1 MRMLDSLR
9 LYLRYVGTSLR
20 AQMQYRAS
28 FVLYAFS
35 HFLATGVEFLAIWAL
50 FDRFGSLE
58 QWSLAEVA
66 LFYGMVSVAFALA
79 EAVAR
84 GFDLFPGMVRTGE
97 FDRVLLRPRSTVLQL
112 AGRELQLMRIGRF
125 SQGLIVLLWA
135 ASALDVAWTPA
146 KVALAIA
153 AMLGG
158 ACIFS
163 GIFVLQAT
171 MAFWTIE
178 TLEIANTVTYG
189 GVEAAQFPLTI
200 YKPWFRRF
208 FTFVI
213 PLATI
218 NYFPAHAILG
228 RADVLGSPAAV
239 HWLAPLVGVGF
250 LLVSLQV
257 WRFGIRHYR
266 STGS

>member
-1 MRMLDSLR
+1 MLDSLR

-228 RADVLGSPAAV
+228 RADALGTPAAL
-239 HWLAPLVGVGF
+239 HWLSPLVGVAF
-250 LLVSLQV
+250 LLVCLQV

>member
-1 MRMLDSLR
+1 MLDSLR

-135 ASALDVAWTPA
+135 ASALDVAWTLP

-171 MAFWTIE
+171 MAFWTVE

-228 RADVLGSPAAV
+228 RADALGTPAAL
-239 HWLAPLVGVGF
+239 HWLSPLVGVGF

>member
-135 ASALDVAWTPA
+135 ASALDVAWTLP

>member
-1 MRMLDSLR
+1 MLDSLR

-146 KVALAIA
+146 KVAKPTCA
-153 AMLGG
+153 AAGG
-158 ACIFS
+158 
-163 GIFVLQAT
+163 
-171 MAFWTIE
+171 
-178 TLEIANTVTYG
+178 
-189 GVEAAQFPLTI
+189 
-200 YKPWFRRF
+200 
-208 FTFVI
+208 
-213 PLATI
+213 
-218 NYFPAHAILG
+218 
-228 RADVLGSPAAV
+228 
-239 HWLAPLVGVGF
+239 
-250 LLVSLQV
+250 
-257 WRFGIRHYR
+257 
-266 STGS
+266 

>member
-1 MRMLDSLR
+1 MLDSLR

-135 ASALDVAWTPA
+135 ASALDVAWTLP

>member
-1 MRMLDSLR
+1 MLDSLR